1 MRLNKAIVLI
11 AVVMILAW
19 GLGASK
25 SKDGLKVGVVDAD
38 HAITST
44 TAGKQAREELERK
57 GREAEASLQP
67 MIERFQG
74 MAKEF
79 EAKKFVL
86 SEDALRQKQLD
97 LAELRN
103 QIQNRQKEIQGQ
115 LEVDSERIIGP
126 LRRKLVEVIDEL
138 GRDEGFSMIFLRHA
152 PGLAYARE
160 ALDITDLVI
169 EKFNKKS

>member
-1 MRLNKAIVLI
+1 MRLNKAIVLV
-11 AVVMILAW
+11 AVVVILAW

-25 SKDGLKVGVVDAD
+25 DGLKIGVVDLD

-44 TAGKQAREELERK
+44 TEGKAAREEFERK

-67 MIERFQG
+67 MVERFQT

-86 SEDALRQKQLD
+86 SEDALFQKQLD

-103 QIQNRQKEIQGQ
+103 EIENKQKQIQGQ
-115 LEVDSERIIGP
+115 MEVDRERLIGP
-126 LRRKLVEVIDEL
+126 LRQKLSDVIGEI
-138 GRDEGFSMIFLRHA
+138 GRDEGFSMIFLRNA
-152 PGLAYARE
+152 PGLAYTRE
-160 ALDITDLVI
+160 ALDITDFVI
-169 EKFNKKS
+169 EKLNKKG